1 MSHPR
6 TPAVIAFQMIGLKL
20 WVKQLWSIHVRLP
33 FFGIH
38 IPNAFQHWCVLCWT
52 SPSKKGRHGG
62 TGNMLCMTNDDLNGN
77 WSLWIKTLAFYYSTC
92 IPDGILQYTCRTVSF
107 NLCTS
112 IDLNQHAYLVS
123 SRIKRARK
131 TRLRARTRWRV
142 RSSFASRQSNGRHV
156 IATGAQHQDLLTC
169 RMAIMAI
176 IWSWC
181 LPPGSW
187 EILRSGCVW
196 K

>member
-20 WVKQLWSIHVRLP
+20 WVKQLWSMHVRLP

-52 SPSKKGRHGG
+52 SPSKKGRHERG
-62 TGNMLCMTNDDLNGN
+62 TCYVWQMMTSMATEVSELR
-77 WSLWIKTLAFYYSTC
+77 LWPSTSTC
-92 IPDGILQYTCRTVSF
+92 IPDGILQYTYPTVSF
-107 NLCTS
+107 NLRTS

-123 SRIKRARK
+123 SVRAK
-131 TRLRARTRWRV
+131 HARARTRWIV
-142 RSSFASRQSNGRHV
+142 RSSFASRQSNRRHV

-169 RMAIMAI
+169 RMAIMAG
-176 IWSWC
+176 IWSWEM
-181 LPPGSW
+181 SSTW
-187 EILRSGCVW
+187 ILRSGFVW